1 MRRFVMLVA
10 ALAVTGC
17 VEATTEKPAEKDS
30 VPPPVPV
37 SAFAAS
43 NNSKIQDFL
52 AVVRRMEPVARRECR
67 RRAIT
72 AKCNFTI
79 LIDNRNKQPAN
90 AFQALDDKD
99 QPVIVFTRALIQETR
114 NQDELAFVL
123 GHEVAHHILEHIS
136 KTRDSAL
143 EGFLVGGLQAAV
155 KGGDAK
161 AIERAEQ
168 RSAFIGI
175 RKYSKQYE
183 LEADALGT
191 VITAHSGYNPL
202 RGAQYFHRIPDPG
215 DKYLGSH
222 PPNAKRL
229 QVVRQA
235 VSKL

>member
-1 MRRFVMLVA
+1 MRRFEMLVA
-10 ALAVTGC
+10 ALAVAGC
-17 VEATTEKPAEKDS
+17 VEATTEKPAKKDS

-43 NNSKIQDFL
+43 KNSDMQDFL

-67 RRAIT
+67 RKSIT
-72 AKCNFTI
+72 AKCNFSI
-79 LIDNRNKQPAN
+79 LIDNRKGQRAN
-90 AFQALDDKD
+90 AYQSLDDKGR
-99 QPVIVFTRALIQETR
+99 PVIVFTRALINETR

-161 AIERAEQ
+161 AIERAEK

-191 VITAHSGYNPL
+191 IITARSGYDPL
-202 RGAQYFHRIPDPG
+202 KGAQYFHRIPDPG

-222 PPNAKRL
+222 PRNSKRL
-229 QVVRQA
+229 EIVRRTA
-235 VSKL
+235 AKL